1 MAKNEKNTN
10 KVPGAAVAIVAVIV
24 AVTVFVPTVY
34 MPYKNKKPQMDSE
47 HQEAVDTINYYETS
61 IQNQAAIEK
70 DIADLEKE
78 WAEFQKKYFVDA
90 SASLDDLQTK
100 MDEIEFGYISFDRD
114 DEMPDPSEKVSFTG
128 SPLYYVPIRISGNSD
143 EETLLELLHYIE
155 VESVGCYYVKSLSA
169 KTYEADTEL
178 ADKTTVKEGDLNI
191 SMEIYL
197 YYYNQKI
204 KVEVETD
211 TETDSAATT

>member
-1 MAKNEKNTN
+1 MAKTDKNNN

-61 IQNQAAIEK
+61 IQNQASIEK
-70 DIADLEKE
+70 DIEELEKE

-90 SASLDDLQTK
+90 GTSLDDLQK
-100 MDEIEFGYISFDRD
+100 AMDDIKFHYTSFDRD
-114 DEMPDPSEKVSFTG
+114 DETEDPSGKVSFTG
-128 SPLYYVPIRISGNSD
+128 SPLYYVSIKISGTAD
-143 EETLLELLHYIE
+143 EETLLKLLHYIE
-155 VESVGCYYVKSLSA
+155 VESEGCYYVKTLNATTFKEDTDFGDYKA
-169 KTYEADTEL
+169 KKDEL
-178 ADKTTVKEGDLNI
+178 AVD
-191 SMEIYL
+191 MEIYL

-204 KVEVETD
+204 KIETDTD
-211 TETDSAATT
+211 TETDSSAT